1 MKEVVGQW
9 LLRVGMGGQPRLT
22 LKASSPR
29 APLLSLMWATHPLHT
44 LAISPLLPLTSSACD
59 QPRRFRFI

>member
-1 MKEVVGQW
+1 MASQSRDG
-9 LLRVGMGGQPRLT
+9 RAARLT

-44 LAISPLLPLTSSACD
+44 LATSPLLLLMSAACD